1 MPDTSPGLDPA
12 DSPPLA
18 RLGWRAE
25 FRLAAAFLTRVP
37 IPLGA
42 AEAGHG
48 LASAVRAFPLVGL
61 VLGAFA
67 GAVYTLAD
75 LLGIGSTVAALL
87 AFAVMALATGGLH
100 EDGLADTADG
110 FGGGRTR
117 AEKLEI
123 MHDSRIGTFGVLAL
137 IFAVSLRVTALSYT
151 GGPGDTLLGQ
161 ATLLMV
167 AAAAGSRACMPAVM
181 YLLPRA
187 RRDGLAWHAGT
198 PERARVVDAGTLGV
212 IIVIICLGPIAGLA
226 AVAAAALAT
235 TAMGL
240 LARRQIGGHTGDVLG
255 AVQQVSEIAILL
267 AFLSVPIL

>member
-12 DSPPLA
+12 DTPLVG

-37 IPLGA
+37 VPLSA

-61 VLGAFA
+61 VLGAAA
-67 GAVYTLAD
+67 GAVYSLAD
-75 LLGIGSTVAALL
+75 LLGIGSMIAALL
-87 AFAVMALATGGLH
+87 AFALLALATGALH

-117 AEKLEI
+117 ADKLAI

-151 GGPGDTLLGQ
+151 GGPGDSILGQ

-167 AAAAGSRACMPAVM
+167 AASAGSRACLPAVM

-187 RRDGLAWHAGT
+187 RRDGLAHDAGA

-212 IIVIICLGPIAGLA
+212 IIVVICLGPVAGLA
-226 AVAAAALAT
+226 AIFAAALAT
-235 TAMGL
+235 TAVGL
-240 LARRQIGGHTGDVLG
+240 LARRQIGGYTGDVLG
-255 AVQQVSEIAILL
+255 AVQQASEIAILL
-267 AFLSVPIL
+267 AFLAVPIL